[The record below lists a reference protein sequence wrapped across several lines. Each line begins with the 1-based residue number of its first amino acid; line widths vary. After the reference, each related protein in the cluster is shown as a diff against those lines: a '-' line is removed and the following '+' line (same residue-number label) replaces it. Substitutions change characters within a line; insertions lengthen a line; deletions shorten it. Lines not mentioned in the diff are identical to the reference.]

1 MQAVP
6 AEQNKEKE
14 KEMIKEFKEFI
25 SKGNIMDMA
34 VGIIIGG
41 AFTKIVTALV
51 EAILMPF
58 IGVICGGKSVADM
71 SITVGNA
78 AIGYGAF
85 LQAIIDF
92 LLVAWVLFMIL
103 KAFNKAKAA
112 VVKEEEEAP
121 AEPEPVPADVELL
134 TEIRD
139 LLKEKK

>member
-1 MQAVP
+1 MSGI
-6 AEQNKEKE
+6 ERK

-51 EAILMPF
+51 EAILMPL
-58 IGVICGGKSVADM
+58 IGAICGGKSVEDM
-71 SITVGNA
+71 SIMVGNA

-85 LQAIIDF
+85 IQAVIDF
-92 LLVAWVLFMIL
+92 LLVALVLFMIL
-103 KAFNKAKAA
+103 KAFNKAKSM
-112 VVKEEEEAP
+112 VVKEEEAP

>member
-1 MQAVP
+1 
-6 AEQNKEKE
+6 
-14 KEMIKEFKEFI
+14 MIKEFKEFI
-25 SKGNIMDMA
+25 SKGNVMDMA

-51 EAILMPF
+51 EAILMPV
-58 IGVICGGKSVADM
+58 IGAISGGKSVEDM
-71 SITVGNA
+71 SIMVGNA

-85 LQAIIDF
+85 IQAIIDF
-92 LLVAWVLFMIL
+92 LLVALVLFLIL
-103 KAFNKAKAA
+103 KAFNKAKSLA
-112 VVKEEEEAP
+112 VKEEEEAP

>member
-1 MQAVP
+1 MSGT
-6 AEQNKEKE
+6 ERK

-51 EAILMPF
+51 EAILMPL
-58 IGVICGGKSVADM
+58 IGAICGGKSVEDM
-71 SITVGNA
+71 SVMVGNA
-78 AIGYGAF
+78 SIGYGAF
-85 LQAIIDF
+85 LQAVIDF
-92 LLVAWVLFMIL
+92 LLVALVLFMIL
-103 KAFNKAKAA
+103 KAFNKAKSM
-112 VVKEEEEAP
+112 VVKEEEAP
-121 AEPEPVPADVELL
+121 AEPEPVPADIELL

>member
-58 IGVICGGKSVADM
+58 IGIICGGKSVEDM
-71 SITVGNA
+71 SVMVGNA
-78 AIGYGAF
+78 SIGYGAF
-85 LQAIIDF
+85 LQAVIDF
-92 LLVAWVLFMIL
+92 LLVALVLFMIL
-103 KAFNKAKAA
+103 KAFNKAKA
-112 VVKEEEEAP
+112 VVIKEEETP

>member
-1 MQAVP
+1 
-6 AEQNKEKE
+6 
-14 KEMIKEFKEFI
+14 MIKEFKEFI
-25 SKGNIMDMA
+25 SKGNVMDMA

-58 IGVICGGKSVADM
+58 IGIICGGKSVEDM
-71 SITVGNA
+71 SVMVGNA

-85 LQAIIDF
+85 IQAIIDF
-92 LLVAWVLFMIL
+92 LLVAMVLFLIL
-103 KAFNKAKAA
+103 KAFNKAKAV
-112 VVKEEEEAP
+112 VVKEEEAP
-121 AEPEPVPADVELL
+121 AEPEPVPADIELL

>member
-1 MQAVP
+1 
-6 AEQNKEKE
+6 
-14 KEMIKEFKEFI
+14 MIKEFKEFI
-25 SKGNIMDMA
+25 SKGNVMDMA

-71 SITVGNA
+71 SVTVGNA

-85 LQAIIDF
+85 IQAIIDF
-92 LLVAWVLFMIL
+92 LLVALVLFLIL
-103 KAFNKAKAA
+103 KAFNKAKSLA
-112 VVKEEEEAP
+112 VKEEEEAP

>member
-1 MQAVP
+1 
-6 AEQNKEKE
+6 
-14 KEMIKEFKEFI
+14 MIKEFKEFI
-25 SKGNIMDMA
+25 SKGNVMDMA

-51 EAILMPF
+51 EAILMPL
-58 IGVICGGKSVADM
+58 IGAISGGKSVEDM
-71 SITVGNA
+71 SIMVGNA

-85 LQAIIDF
+85 IQAIIDF
-92 LLVAWVLFMIL
+92 LLIALVLFIIL
-103 KAFNKAKAA
+103 KAFNKAKAV
-112 VVKEEEEAP
+112 VVKEEEAP

>member
-1 MQAVP
+1 
-6 AEQNKEKE
+6 
-14 KEMIKEFKEFI
+14 MIKEFKEFI
-25 SKGNIMDMA
+25 SKGNVMDMA

-51 EAILMPF
+51 EAILMPI
-58 IGVICGGKSVADM
+58 IGAISGGKSVTDM
-71 SITVGNA
+71 SIMVGNA

-85 LQAIIDF
+85 IQAIIDF
-92 LLVAWVLFMIL
+92 ILIAIVLFMII
-103 KAFNKAKAA
+103 KALNKAKAA
-112 VVKEEEEAP
+112 LVKPEEEAP

>member
-1 MQAVP
+1 
-6 AEQNKEKE
+6 
-14 KEMIKEFKEFI
+14 MIKEFKEFI

-51 EAILMPF
+51 QAILMPL
-58 IGVICGGKSVADM
+58 IGAICGGKSVEDM
-71 SITVGNA
+71 SIMVGNA

-85 LQAIIDF
+85 IQAIIDF
-92 LLVAWVLFMIL
+92 LLVALVLFMIL
-103 KAFNKAKAA
+103 KAFNKAKSM
-112 VVKEEEEAP
+112 VVKEEEAP

>member
-1 MQAVP
+1 M
-6 AEQNKEKE
+6 KKF
-14 KEMIKEFKEFI
+14 MTEFKEFI
-25 SKGNIMDMA
+25 AKGNVMNMA

-58 IGVICGGKSVADM
+58 IGIICGGKSVEDM
-71 SITVGNA
+71 SVMVGNA
-78 AIGYGAF
+78 SIGYGAF

-92 LLVAWVLFMIL
+92 LLVALVLFMIL
-103 KAFNKAKAA
+103 KAFNKAKSV

>member
-1 MQAVP
+1 MI
-6 AEQNKEKE
+6 KKRR
-14 KEMIKEFKEFI
+14 KKMIKEFKEFI

-51 EAILMPF
+51 EAILMPV
-58 IGVICGGKSVADM
+58 IGIICGGKSVEDM
-71 SITVGNA
+71 SVMVGNA
-78 AIGYGAF
+78 SIGYGAF

-92 LLVAWVLFMIL
+92 LLVALVLFMIL
-103 KAFNKAKAA
+103 KAFNKAKSV

>member
-1 MQAVP
+1 
-6 AEQNKEKE
+6 
-14 KEMIKEFKEFI
+14 MIKEFKEFI
-25 SKGNIMDMA
+25 SKGNVMDMA

-71 SITVGNA
+71 SVTVGNA

-85 LQAIIDF
+85 IQAIIDF
-92 LLVAWVLFMIL
+92 LLIAWVLFMII
-103 KAFNKAKAA
+103 KAINKAKAA
-112 VVKEEEEAP
+112 AVKKEEEAP
-121 AEPEPVPADVELL
+121 AEPEPTPADIELL

>member
-1 MQAVP
+1 
-6 AEQNKEKE
+6 
-14 KEMIKEFKEFI
+14 MIKEFKEFI

-51 EAILMPF
+51 EAILMPV
-58 IGVICGGKSVADM
+58 IGIICGGKSVEDM
-71 SITVGNA
+71 SVMVGNTS
-78 AIGYGAF
+78 IGYGAF
-85 LQAIIDF
+85 LQAVIDF
-92 LLVAWVLFMIL
+92 LLVALVLFMIL
-103 KAFNKAKAA
+103 KAFNKAKA
-112 VVKEEEEAP
+112 VVIKEEEAP

>member
-1 MQAVP
+1 MSGT
-6 AEQNKEKE
+6 ERK

-51 EAILMPF
+51 EAILMPL
-58 IGVICGGKSVADM
+58 IGAICGGKSVEDM
-71 SITVGNA
+71 SIMVGNA

-85 LQAIIDF
+85 IQAVIDF
-92 LLVAWVLFMIL
+92 LLVALVLFMIL
-103 KAFNKAKAA
+103 KAFNKAKA
-112 VVKEEEEAP
+112 VVIKEEEAP

>member
-1 MQAVP
+1 
-6 AEQNKEKE
+6 
-14 KEMIKEFKEFI
+14 MIKEFKEFI
-25 SKGNIMDMA
+25 SKGNVMDMA

-51 EAILMPF
+51 EAILMPA
-58 IGVICGGKSVADM
+58 IGAICGGKSVTDM
-71 SITVGNA
+71 SIMVGNA

-85 LQAIIDF
+85 IQAIIDF
-92 LLVAWVLFMIL
+92 LLVALVLFMIL
-103 KAFNKAKAA
+103 KAFNKAKSL

>member
-1 MQAVP
+1 
-6 AEQNKEKE
+6 
-14 KEMIKEFKEFI
+14 MIKEFKEFI
-25 SKGNIMDMA
+25 SKGNVMDMA

-71 SITVGNA
+71 SVTVGNA

-85 LQAIIDF
+85 IQAIIDF
-92 LLVAWVLFMIL
+92 LLVALVLFMIL
-103 KAFNKAKAA
+103 KAFNKAKSV

-121 AEPEPVPADVELL
+121 AEPEPVPADIELL

>member
-1 MQAVP
+1 
-6 AEQNKEKE
+6 
-14 KEMIKEFKEFI
+14 MIKEFKEFI
-25 SKGNIMDMA
+25 SKGNVMDMA

-71 SITVGNA
+71 SVTVGNA

-85 LQAIIDF
+85 IQAIIDF
-92 LLVAWVLFMIL
+92 LLVALVLFMIL
-103 KAFNKAKAA
+103 KAFNKAKSV